1 MQNGNK
7 VLKGPGGRLVETEA
21 GGVRHLGDGLCRD
34 LGFRLHSGAGEK
46 KLVGDWCSPF
56 LLQLASSL

>member
-1 MQNGNK
+1 M
-7 VLKGPGGRLVETEA
+7 LKGPGGRLVETEA

-46 KLVGDWCSPF
+46 KLVGDWCSPS